1 MNMLEYVKMAED
13 NSRKGGG
20 GGKAVPDPLRQ
31 RH

>member
-13 NSRKGGG
+13 SRKGGG